1 MSKLHIDQ
9 YSSLESVLH
18 RRDPRVKIIAF
29 FTSVLFI
36 VITPPE
42 SFISFGMYGVFIFVL
57 ILLSKIPIGYIIKRS
72 IIIIPFVLVIAAF
85 TPFLKRG
92 SVLWEYQIGS
102 LKLAITYEGLI
113 MLWNV
118 LIKAY
123 LSILCMILLMASTG
137 FINLIKAMEG
147 LRLPKLIVMIFSFMY
162 RYLFV
167 LHDELT
173 KMKYAK
179 ESRTVGDK
187 RWFSIKALSNMLGV
201 LFIKSYE
208 RGESLYLAMCSRGF
222 DGTIRT
228 LGQDKLTRND
238 IFFLLLVAAS
248 LIFIMTSGYFIN

>member
-9 YSSLESVLH
+9 YSNLESVIH
-18 RRDPRVKIIAF
+18 HRDPRIKLIAF
-29 FTSVLFI
+29 FALVLFI

-42 SFISFGMYGVFIFVL
+42 SFMTFALYGTFIFIL
-57 ILLSKIPIGYIIKRS
+57 ILLSKIPIKYVIKRS
-72 IIIIPFVLVIAAF
+72 IIIIPFVLIIVVF
-85 TPFLKRG
+85 TPFLKKG
-92 SVLWEYQIGS
+92 SILWDYQIGS
-102 LKLAITYEGLI
+102 IKIAITYEGLI

-123 LSILCMILLMASTG
+123 LSLLSMILLMASTR
-137 FINLIKAMEG
+137 FINLIKAMRC
-147 LRLPKLIVMIFSFMY
+147 LRLPKLVVMIFSFMY

-179 ESRTVGDK
+179 ESRTMGDK
-187 RWFSIKALSNMLGV
+187 RFFRIKVLSNMLGV

-228 LGQDKLTRND
+228 LDQDRLTKND
-238 IFFLLLVAAS
+238 IFFLLLVAVLLA
-248 LIFIMTSGYFIN
+248 FIMMSGYFID